1 MDTLGMVW
9 VVPLALEAVLAA
21 LASGHVVLHKRD
33 VRAAIGWVGIIWLVP
48 VLGPLLYWL
57 LGINRIRRRAIKLR
71 PGRLHRQPGQGVP
84 PVEPAEVTAA
94 IAPAGAGHLPALAA
108 LTGRIVGVPLTA
120 GNRVEPLVG
129 GDAAYPEMIAA
140 IDSAVGTVGLTS
152 YIFDHDRAG
161 RMFAGALERA
171 VERGVDVRV
180 LVDAVGARYSRPR
193 ITSVLHERGVP
204 VMEFMRAVIP
214 WRMPYLNLRNHRK
227 ILVVDGRVG
236 FTGGMNIRAGCLTAD
251 NRPPGIIDVHFRVD
265 GPVVAQ
271 FVDAF
276 AEDWVFTTGELLD
289 GPDWYPPLPAAGDVF
304 ARGIADGPDEDFEKT
319 RWAILGALSRAQSRV
334 RIVTPYFLPDQTLV
348 TALDLAALRGVEV
361 DIVLPARSNLRLVQW
376 ASMAQIAQVL
386 GRGCR
391 VWLTP
396 PPFDHTKLMVIDGG
410 WSLIGS
416 TNWDPRSLRLNFEFN
431 VECYHAG
438 LAAQLEALAEARM
451 AAAQE
456 LTLAGV
462 AVRPLPVRLRDG
474 VARLFSP
481 YL

>member
-1 MDTLGMVW
+1 MDILGTFW
-9 VVPLALEAVLAA
+9 LPLALEAVLAT
-21 LASGHVVLHKRD
+21 LVSGHVVLHKRD
-33 VRAAIGWVGIIWLVP
+33 VRAAIGWVGIVWLVP

-57 LGINRIRRRAIKLR
+57 LGINRIRRRAVKLR

-94 IAPAGAGHLPALAA
+94 VEPAAAGHLTALAA
-108 LTGRIVGVPLTA
+108 LTGRIVSVPLTA
-120 GNRVEPLVG
+120 GNAVEPLVG
-129 GDAAYPEMIAA
+129 GDAAYPAMIAA
-140 IDSAVGTVGLTS
+140 IDGAVATVALTS

-161 RMFAGALERA
+161 LMFADALERA
-171 VERGVDVRV
+171 VRRGVNVRV
-180 LVDAVGARYSRPR
+180 LVDAIGARYSRPR
-193 ITSVLHERGVP
+193 ITSVLYERGVP
-204 VMEFMRAVIP
+204 AREFMRAVIP

-236 FTGGMNIRAGCLTAD
+236 FTGGMNIRAGCLTAGG
-251 NRPPGIIDVHFRVD
+251 RPPDIVDLHFRVE

-289 GPDWYPPLPAAGDVF
+289 GPDWYPPLDAAGETF
-304 ARGIADGPDEDFEKT
+304 ARGVADGPDEDFEKT
-319 RWAILGALSRAQSRV
+319 RWAIMGVLTRAQSRV

-348 TALDLAALRGVEV
+348 TSLDLAALRGVQV

-376 ASMAQIAQVL
+376 ASMAQVPQVL
-386 GRGCR
+386 ERGCR

-396 PPFDHTKLMVIDGG
+396 PPFDHAKLMVVDGG

-438 LAAQLEALAEARM
+438 LAARLEALAEARI
-451 AAAQE
+451 ATARE
-456 LTLAGV
+456 LTLDGV
-462 AVRPLPVRLRDG
+462 AARPLPVKVRDG